1 MSDLSGYDK
10 NSQIDTQLL
19 IIKKQ
24 NSKEGLDI
32 LPLMD
37 EFIIYEDL
45 FQNAISAR
53 LIFRDQVNLVGSMPI
68 VGGELVSISYK
79 TPLYSEVVS
88 LDFIV
93 YQIAERGLSNT
104 NENIQINQ
112 LMLCT
117 PEVWFAAN
125 NNAESGY
132 SGTYVDI
139 IERMLRETGTKKK
152 LTKEDSV
159 GIVQYASPQ
168 LNVFKSIKFC
178 ASRANSKTQSP
189 MFFWETPSGYH
200 IKSLKEIYR
209 ATQYKFL
216 YIEDRG
222 TAGAD
227 RSGDKVFNTAF
238 SFDYPASN
246 NRLAQYSA
254 NAFGA
259 DNLSVDFTN
268 KRISKNS
275 NSYDDVFHKADIKLN
290 KFPLNDDAKAIRN
303 ASGYIPYRTDLSHLN
318 EFNRLCTT
326 MLMDNVS
333 LIVNIPGDSKLEVGA
348 IVWLEIPAKVA
359 LEIGSEAHTSGKWL
373 VRSIKHLIQKTTY
386 SMICE
391 LTKDSFDSD
400 VNIGGK

>member
-1 MSDLSGYDK
+1 MASLSGYNK
-10 NSQIDTQLL
+10 NAQIDTQSL

-37 EFIIYEDL
+37 QFIIYEDL
-45 FQNAISAR
+45 FQTAVSAR

-68 VGGELVSISYK
+68 VGGELVTIVYK
-79 TPLYSEVVS
+79 TPIYADVVT

-93 YQIAERGLSNT
+93 YQIAERGITNS

-125 NNAESGY
+125 NNAESAY
-132 SGTYVDI
+132 SGTYSDI
-139 IERMLRETGTKKK
+139 VEKILKETGTKKK
-152 LTKEDSV
+152 FIKEESV
-159 GIVQYASPQ
+159 GIVQYVSPQ
-168 LNVFKSIKFC
+168 INAFKSIKFC

-189 MFFWETPSGYH
+189 MFFWESPSGYH
-200 IKSLKEIYR
+200 MKSLKEIYR
-209 ATQYKFL
+209 APQYKFI

-222 TAGAD
+222 VSGVD
-227 RSGDKVFNTAF
+227 KDGDKVFNTVF

-259 DNLSVDFTN
+259 DNISVDFTN
-268 KRISKNS
+268 KRITKTL
-275 NSYDDVFHKADIKLN
+275 NSYEDVFNKADIKLN
-290 KFPLNDDAKAIRN
+290 KFPLNDDAKSIRN
-303 ASGYIPYRTDLSHLN
+303 ASGYIPYRSDLSHLN
-318 EFNRLCTT
+318 EYNRLCTT

-348 IVWLEIPAKVA
+348 IVWLNIPAKVG

-400 VNIGGK
+400 VNTGR